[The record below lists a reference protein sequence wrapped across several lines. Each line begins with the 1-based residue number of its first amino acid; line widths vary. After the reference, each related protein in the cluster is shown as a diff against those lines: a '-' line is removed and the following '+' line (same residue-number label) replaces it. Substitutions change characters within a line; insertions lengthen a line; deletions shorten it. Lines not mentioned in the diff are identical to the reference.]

1 LYISKIAI
9 PVHPDEISGIFDPH
23 IVHSST
29 LMKIRLL
36 TIGKT
41 TDDWIREGI
50 AVYEKRLRH
59 YCTFEIVELTVPG
72 LSGKSNA
79 QQKETEGK
87 YLLSKLTTGE
97 KLVLLDENGTAFSS
111 EKFAGWMQQQLSSGV
126 RSLAVVVGGP
136 FGFSDEVYAK
146 ASGKI
151 SLSSM
156 TFTHQMVRLFFTE
169 QVYRAFTILKGEKY
183 HHS

>member
-1 LYISKIAI
+1 
-9 PVHPDEISGIFDPH
+9 
-23 IVHSST
+23 
-29 LMKIRLL
+29 MKIRLL

-59 YCTFEIVELTVPG
+59 YCSFEIAELTVPG
-72 LSGKSNA
+72 LTGKTGE
-79 QQKETEGK
+79 QQKVTEGK
-87 YLLSKLTTGE
+87 YLLGKLSAGE
-97 KLVLLDENGTAFSS
+97 KLVLLDENGSTFSS

-126 RSLAVVVGGP
+126 KSLVFVVGGP
-136 FGFSDEVYAK
+136 FGFSEEVYAK
-146 ASGKI
+146 ATGRI

-156 TFTHQMVRLFFTE
+156 TFTHQMVRLYFTE